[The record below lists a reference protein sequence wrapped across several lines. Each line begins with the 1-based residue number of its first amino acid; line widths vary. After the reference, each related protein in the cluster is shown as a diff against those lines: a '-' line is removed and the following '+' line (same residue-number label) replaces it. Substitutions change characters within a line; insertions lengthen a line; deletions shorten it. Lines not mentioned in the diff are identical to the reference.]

1 MKLRIPSFKSAS
13 ILSIFIRGMTW
24 TIPNKENAIF
34 LTFDDGPHPEITPKV
49 LAILKKY
56 KVKATFFC
64 IGKNVEKYP
73 EIYQQIINE
82 GHSVGNHTYSHHSGW
97 RSNNKGYYA
106 DIEKAA
112 ADFIDSDLFRP
123 PYGEVSPIQY
133 NHLKVKYRIIMW
145 DVLSKDYDQKLK
157 PAQVL
162 DNVTSGLQSGSII
175 VMHDSEK
182 ALPNMMVNLE
192 PIITFALDQGFTFKA
207 IPYNKHK

>member
-1 MKLRIPSFKSAS
+1 MKLGIPSFKSAT
-13 ILSIFIRGMTW
+13 ILSMFIRGMTW
-24 TIPNKENAIF
+24 TIPNSENAIF

-73 EIYQQIINE
+73 KIYQQIINE
-82 GHSVGNHTYSHHSGW
+82 GHSIGNHTYSHHSGW
-97 RSNNKGYYA
+97 KSNNNGYYA
-106 DIEKAA
+106 DVEKAA
-112 ADFIDSDLFRP
+112 ELIDSDLFRP

-133 NHLKVKYRIIMW
+133 NHLKDRYRIIMW
-145 DVLSKDYDQKLK
+145 DVLSKDYDQRLNSS
-157 PAQVL
+157 QVL

-182 ALPNMMVNLE
+182 AAPNMIGNLE
-192 PIITFALDQGFTFKA
+192 PIITFALDKGFTFKA
-207 IPYNKHK
+207 IPYNKQK